1 MKKMFFCAAAIC
13 CSALF
18 AQEAAVAPAVAPAPV
33 ANTDSVQTVAPAE
46 TPVAAPAA
54 EAANAA
60 APVADTAKVAAPAV
74 ETAKVDTVKAAEPVA
89 APVAEVA
96 QVEDTAKVAEADTS
110 KWSKFVGVSLTV
122 PFESYKAGGKKIN
135 FINYEVSATYVGV
148 CRCGFTPKASISAG
162 IATAKKIPFYPSK
175 GWQVGSFSTFE
186 VGAGYSFVNS
196 EKLLLSGFAV
206 VGFEYANF
214 ITESKKMKHSELG
227 NVDRDYLESF
237 SSLTLGGDVMA
248 RFALNESVG
257 LFASVGGRWVAYTDA
272 ESAVRYTKDDY
283 TRTENIHDDG
293 VGYFS
298 IVPSFGVMWKI

>member
-135 FINYEVSATYVGV
+135 FINYRNH
-148 CRCGFTPKASISAG
+148 C
-162 IATAKKIPFYPSK
+162 
-175 GWQVGSFSTFE
+175 
-186 VGAGYSFVNS
+186 
-196 EKLLLSGFAV
+196 
-206 VGFEYANF
+206 
-214 ITESKKMKHSELG
+214 
-227 NVDRDYLESF
+227 
-237 SSLTLGGDVMA
+237 
-248 RFALNESVG
+248 
-257 LFASVGGRWVAYTDA
+257 
-272 ESAVRYTKDDY
+272 
-283 TRTENIHDDG
+283 
-293 VGYFS
+293 
-298 IVPSFGVMWKI
+298 

>member
-1 MKKMFFCAAAIC
+1 
-13 CSALF
+13 
-18 AQEAAVAPAVAPAPV
+18 
-33 ANTDSVQTVAPAE
+33 
-46 TPVAAPAA
+46 
-54 EAANAA
+54 
-60 APVADTAKVAAPAV
+60 
-74 ETAKVDTVKAAEPVA
+74 VA